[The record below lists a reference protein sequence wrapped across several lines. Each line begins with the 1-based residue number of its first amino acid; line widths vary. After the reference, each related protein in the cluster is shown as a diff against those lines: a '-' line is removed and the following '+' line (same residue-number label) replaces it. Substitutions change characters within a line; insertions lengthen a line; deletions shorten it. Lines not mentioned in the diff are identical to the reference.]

1 MLISKLFC
9 KRQISLYFRH
19 TLEYRAR
26 HALNSAGEEVFH
38 MADNFTDHTQT
49 FNFEALQQPDM
60 QQILTL
66 VYDALKEKG
75 YNPISQIVG
84 YILSEDPTYITTHNN
99 ARSLIRKID
108 RDELLKAMVRTYLG
122 E

>member
-1 MLISKLFC
+1 
-9 KRQISLYFRH
+9 
-19 TLEYRAR
+19 
-26 HALNSAGEEVFH
+26 
-38 MADNFTDHTQT
+38 MAEDFIDRTQT
-49 FNFEALQQPDM
+49 FSFDTAQRLDM
-60 QQILTL
+60 QQILVL

-99 ARSLIRKID
+99 ARSLIRRVD

-122 E
+122 EWDRIKV

>member
-1 MLISKLFC
+1 
-9 KRQISLYFRH
+9 
-19 TLEYRAR
+19 
-26 HALNSAGEEVFH
+26 
-38 MADNFTDHTQT
+38 MADNFDDRTQT
-49 FNFEALQQPDM
+49 FSFDAAQRLDM
-60 QQILTL
+60 QQAL
-66 VYDALKEKG
+66 VLIYDALKEKG